1 MGLFTHRVVLKFAVV
16 HVDDV
21 GADAV
26 QEVLGVGYQHK
37 DPLEPVATR
46 KLLKTKL
53 GKEILFNGDRGL
65 YARSGKS
72 AVKQLQPTAV
82 SKSCQQFSM

>member
-1 MGLFTHRVVLKFAVV
+1 M

-37 DPLEPVATR
+37 DPLEPGAPR
-46 KLLKTKL
+46 KLLETKV
-53 GKEILFNGDRGL
+53 GKEILFVGPDRGKGFICTL
-65 YARSGKS
+65 WEIS
-72 AVKQLQPTAV
+72 
-82 SKSCQQFSM
+82 SKAATINCCE

>member
-53 GKEILFNGDRGL
+53 GKEILFNGDRGFICTL
-65 YARSGKS
+65 WEIG
-72 AVKQLQPTAV
+72 
-82 SKSCQQFSM
+82 SKAATTNCSE